1 MYSPLAPQHQHQR
14 SPSPPPSSA
23 GAGLAIQAYELSLIR
38 GRVDEGRE
46 MEERRVDLGEGR
58 GRGRLLKWDG
68 SVEGEGE
75 VWVDRYVCMLL
86 YPSDGDDYGDG
97 WRERES

>member
-1 MYSPLAPQHQHQR
+1 
-14 SPSPPPSSA
+14 
-23 GAGLAIQAYELSLIR
+23 
-38 GRVDEGRE
+38 